1 MTVISKILVANRGAI
16 ACRIART
23 LRRMGI
29 GSVAV
34 YSEADAHSMHVAAC
48 DEAIAIG
55 PAPAAQSYLD
65 VEKILAAAKSS
76 GAQAIHPGYGFLSEN
91 PAFAEAC
98 AAAGI
103 IFIGP
108 TATQMRAFGFKHAA
122 RALAEA
128 NGVPLL
134 PGSKLLDDADHALH
148 EAARIGYPVM
158 LKSTAGGGGIG
169 MQLIRSAAELPD
181 AFASVDRLARN
192 NFKQGGIYLEKYVE
206 QARHI
211 EVQIFGDGLGHVVAL
226 GERDC
231 SAQRRNQKVIEETP
245 APGLTEAQ
253 RQRLWD
259 CAARLGAAAGYQN
272 AGTVEFVFDAQ
283 TSEFYFLE
291 VNTRLQVE
299 HGVTEEVTGIDLVEW
314 MVKQAAGELGSLE
327 NFRPQPRGASLQVR
341 LYSEDPGKNF
351 QPATGI
357 LTDVH
362 FPPEARLETWVER
375 GTEVSPF
382 YDPLLA
388 KIIVRGAD
396 RTEALARMSAA
407 LDGTRVHGLE
417 TNLDYLRQ
425 IVASPIFQA
434 GKITT
439 RSLAT
444 LPYDAATIDVLEGG
458 TQTTVQD
465 YPGRV
470 GYWDVGV
477 PPSGPMDHLSFR
489 LANRLVGN
497 PASAAGLEIAV
508 SGPSLRFNTAAVIAL
523 TGAHLPATLDD
534 KPVVPWRMV
543 RVKKGQTLRIGTA
556 DGAGLRAYLAIQ
568 HGFDVPDY
576 LGSKSTFTLGLFGG
590 HAGRALRV
598 GDVLRVRGGTPRAAS
613 QISDFR
619 FQISDRQTVDAPR
632 AAESEIL
639 NLKSEITKL
648 PVVRLPAALV
658 PPITHDWQ
666 LGVLYGPHGAP
677 DFFTDEDIADLFSA
691 TYEVHYN
698 SARTGVRL
706 IGPKPRWARKDGGEA
721 GLHPSNI
728 HDNAYAIGTIDFTG
742 DMPIILGPDGPSLG
756 GFVCPATIVQSELW
770 KIGQLKPGDKVR
782 FQRLTA
788 AAAQAAEFAQ
798 DAEIETL
805 TAPRRRRTLNVQH
818 STSNVQRRASD
829 SQLTEPAIIHTLPAR
844 AAPKSEI
851 LNLKSEMTTAPAVV
865 YRRSGDRYLLIEYGP
880 LALDLNLRFRVH
892 ALHQWLQQHP
902 MPGLLDLTPG
912 IRSLQVHFDNRVLP
926 LERLMETLIEAE
938 SLLPATDDM
947 EVPTRVVHLPLS
959 WEDESTLLAIRKYMQ
974 IVRKD
979 APWCPS
985 NIEFIRRINGLDSI
999 ERVKEIAFN
1008 ASYLVLGLGDVY
1020 LGAPVATP
1028 VDPRHRLVTTK
1039 YNPARTWTP
1048 ENAVGIGGAY
1058 LCIYGMEGPG
1068 GYQFIGRTCQMWNRY
1083 RQTADFTED
1092 KPWLLRFFDQIRF
1105 YPVNN
1110 AELTRFRDDF
1120 VQGKVKLKIEHE
1132 TFRLH
1137 DYNAFLEKNRD
1148 TITAFKTKQQ
1158 ASFEAERHRWEVSG
1172 QLNFSAETPAA
1183 AAPEK
1188 ADALP
1193 PGCIAVPAHIPG
1205 NVWKIHVEPGATVK
1219 AGDALLIIESMKM
1232 EITIVASRAGRVRE
1246 VRCAEGRPVN
1256 AGETLVVLEQHD
1268 ERPTSNIQRSTSNF
1282 RH

>member
-1 MTVISKILVANRGAI
+1 VFTKILIANRGTI

-34 YSEADAHSMHVAAC
+34 YSEADAHAAHVAAC
-48 DEAIAIG
+48 DEAVAIG
-55 PAPAAQSYLD
+55 PSPAAQSYLD
-65 VEKILAAAKSS
+65 VEKILGAAKKT

-98 AAAGI
+98 AAAGLV
-103 IFIGP
+103 FIGP
-108 TATQMRAFGFKHAA
+108 TAGQMRAFGFKHAA

-128 NGVPLL
+128 NNVPLL
-134 PGSKLLDDADHALH
+134 PGSKLLENTEHALA
-148 EAARIGYPVM
+148 EAARVGYPVM

-169 MQLIRSAAELPD
+169 MQLIRSAAELPA

-192 NFKQGGIYLEKYVE
+192 NFKQGGIYLEKFVE
-206 QARHI
+206 QARHV

-245 APGLTEAQ
+245 APGLDEAQ
-253 RQRLWD
+253 RRRLWE

-272 AGTVEFVFDAQ
+272 AGTVEFVLDAK
-283 TSEFYFLE
+283 TGEFYFLE

-299 HGVTEEVTGIDLVEW
+299 HGVTEEVTGLDLVEW

-327 NFRPQPRGASLQVR
+327 NFHPQPRGASIQVR

-351 QPATGI
+351 QPATGV

-362 FPPEARLETWVER
+362 FPAAARIETWIER

-396 RTEALARMSAA
+396 RADALARLADA
-407 LDGTRVHGLE
+407 LGETRVHGLE

-425 IVASPIFQA
+425 IVASEVFQQGRVITRTLA
-434 GKITT
+434 G
-439 RSLAT
+439 

-497 PASAAGLEIAV
+497 PASAAGLEITV
-508 SGPSLRFNTAAVIAL
+508 NGPSLRFNTAAVIAL
-523 TGAHLPATLDD
+523 AGADLPATLDG
-534 KPVVPWRMV
+534 KPVPYWRAV
-543 RVKKGQTLRIGTA
+543 RVKKGQTLRLGA
-556 DGAGLRAYLAIQ
+556 AAGAGLRAYLAIR

-590 HAGRALRV
+590 HAGRALRA
-598 GDVLRVRGGTPRAAS
+598 GDVLRVNRSPIVGA
-613 QISDFR
+613 
-619 FQISDRQTVDAPR
+619 VD
-632 AAESEIL
+632 ESGL
-639 NLKSEITKL
+639 S
-648 PVVRLPAALV
+648 RLPSALI
-658 PPITHDWQ
+658 PPLTREWEI
-666 LGVLYGPHGAP
+666 GVLYGPHGAP
-677 DFFTDEDIADLFSA
+677 DFFTADDIADLFS
-691 TYEVHYN
+691 TIYEVHYN

-706 IGPKPRWARKDGGEA
+706 IGPKPRWARADGGEA

-782 FQRLTA
+782 FRRLTA
-788 AAAQAAEFAQ
+788 AGARAAEFAQ
-798 DAEIETL
+798 DAAIETL
-805 TAPRRRRTLNVQH
+805 QPV
-818 STSNVQRRASD
+818 RRANSAIRNPK
-829 SQLTEPAIIHTLPAR
+829 SKISEPAILHTLPPRPA
-844 AAPKSEI
+844 
-851 LNLKSEMTTAPAVV
+851 APAVC
-865 YRRSGDRYLLIEYGP
+865 YRRSGDRYLLVEYGP
-880 LALDLNLRFRVH
+880 LVLDLNLRFRVH
-892 ALHQWLQQHP
+892 ALHQWLEQHHV
-902 MPGLLDLTPG
+902 PGLLDITPG
-912 IRSLQVHFDNRVLP
+912 IRSLQVHYDNRVLP
-926 LERLMETLIEAE
+926 LERLMETLLEAE
-938 SLLPATDDM
+938 ARLPGIDEM
-947 EVPTRVVHLPLS
+947 EVPTRIVHLPLS

-985 NIEFIRRINGLDSI
+985 NLEFIRRINGLDSI
-999 ERVKEIAFN
+999 EEVKEIAFK

-1028 VDPRHRLVTTK
+1028 VDPRQRLVTTK

-1068 GYQFIGRTCQMWNRY
+1068 GYQFIGRTCQMWNRW
-1083 RQTADFTED
+1083 RQTADFTEG
-1092 KPWLLRFFDQIRF
+1092 KPWLLRFFDQVRF
-1105 YPVNN
+1105 YPVSH
-1110 AELTRFRDDF
+1110 AELLKFRDDF
-1120 VQGKVKLKIEHE
+1120 VQGKVRLKIAHE
-1132 TFRLH
+1132 TFRLR
-1137 DYNAFLEKNRD
+1137 DYNDFLARNRD
-1148 TITAFKTKQQ
+1148 SIAAFKVKQQ
-1158 ASFEAERHRWEVSG
+1158 AAFEAERHRWEQSG
-1172 QLNFSAETPAA
+1172 QLNFSAETEAA

-1193 PGCIAVPAHIPG
+1193 PGCVAVPAQIPG
-1205 NVWKIHVEPGATVK
+1205 NVWKIHVNPGTTVK
-1219 AGDALLIIESMKM
+1219 EGEALLIIESMKM

-1246 VRCAEGRPVN
+1246 VRCVEGRPVN
-1256 AGETLVVLEQHD
+1256 AGETLVVIE
-1268 ERPTSNIQRSTSNF
+1268 ET
-1282 RH
+1282 